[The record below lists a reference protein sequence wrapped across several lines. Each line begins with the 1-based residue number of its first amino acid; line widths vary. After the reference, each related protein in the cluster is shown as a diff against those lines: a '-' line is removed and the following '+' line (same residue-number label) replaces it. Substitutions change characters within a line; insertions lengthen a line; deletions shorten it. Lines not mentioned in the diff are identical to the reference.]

1 MSVTKIISGSGID
14 INPIDGT
21 GDVTVST
28 NGDMTVTNLIPSYQS
43 TMLNYITSATQLVFS
58 GDSITF
64 DPVPYSWSTLLSENY
79 NKEKINI
86 AYPGDCWPDQIKA
99 IYNKWEIKDKPI
111 CPHFLACGINDMN
124 ASIPSNQDAIVV
136 GAIAELMYA
145 TLPSECFKL
154 LRLGSEDI
162 KITGLWKNNPN
173 YTNL

>member
-64 DPVPYSWSTLLSENY
+64 DTVPNSCSTLLSEKY
-79 NKEKINI
+79 NKEKMM
-86 AYPGDCWPDQIKA
+86 APVVVAKGAD
-99 IYNKWEIKDKPI
+99 
-111 CPHFLACGINDMN
+111 FLALRIRELAKEVDV
-124 ASIPSNQDAIVV
+124 PIVENVMLARTMYKTIKV
-136 GAIAELMYA
+136 GGAVPRSLYQAVAEVLAFVY
-145 TLPSECFKL
+145 
-154 LRLGSEDI
+154 RLKKKKKALGY
-162 KITGLWKNNPN
+162 GR
-173 YTNL
+173 